1 MDLIEEDTTHVL
13 IQIDA
18 SNAFNSI
25 NRTLLLHNV
34 KSLCPEVATHTHI
47 CYIKAYRLFITGGEE
62 ISSNEETTQGDPIA
76 MGMYAL
82 RSMPLPTLIISNTTE
97 KLIQVTF
104 ADDLTGVGKIQEI
117 IEWWKNVLYYGL
129 YLGYDVHESKSWL
142 IMKEE
147 YIKIANEIFKTI
159 T

>member
-1 MDLIEEDTTHVL
+1 
-13 IQIDA
+13 
-18 SNAFNSI
+18 
-25 NRTLLLHNV
+25 
-34 KSLCPEVATHTHI
+34 
-47 CYIKAYRLFITGGEE
+47 
-62 ISSNEETTQGDPIA
+62 